1 MQLVCCICTHATWH
15 RRHAV
20 CIPFHYTQYFFSV
33 LTLPVI
39 LLCIVCFCSLP
50 NGHINI
56 MAFDRMAAIVGAFT
70 KHMHAVKSPN
80 EAPPG
85 EYKTFCQHMQRSSK
99 LSETGKSV
107 KALILYFYI
116 AVSVYIYIYI
126 CIFQLWYLK
135 MQWLH

>member
-1 MQLVCCICTHATWH
+1 MLFPVSYIT
-15 RRHAV
+15 
-20 CIPFHYTQYFFSV
+20 
-33 LTLPVI
+33 VI

-70 KHMHAVKSPN
+70 KHMNAVKSPN

-99 LSETGKSV
+99 LSESGKSA
-107 KALILYFYI
+107 KELYKNYT
-116 AVSVYIYIYI
+116 
-126 CIFQLWYLK
+126 L
-135 MQWLH
+135 